1 MSLGVYTVSKDH
13 KIEFS
18 VAFDVM
24 GYHQFRFILIE
35 SLLGTAKRD
44 EVEDAESTVELGS
57 TMFVRAMRQARKTK
71 AIKRH
76 KDMTDQDEA
85 DLLAFAKHKDK
96 DGPFT
101 REETVRFKR
110 ILQLCRKRC
119 IRQLTKK
126 HLNTVY
132 DRLIKAFTDAVD
144 KEGLVL
150 FSLTPLGDQ
159 ADNTSSSSDDDD
171 DTNS

>member
-1 MSLGVYTVSKDH
+1 MTLGVYTVSKDH

-18 VAFDVM
+18 VAFEVM

-44 EVEDAESTVELGS
+44 EVEEAESAVEIGN
-57 TMFVRAMRQARKTK
+57 TWFVQGMRQVRRTK

-101 REETVRFKR
+101 REETIRFKR

-119 IRQLTKK
+119 IRLLTKR
-126 HLNTVY
+126 HVNVVY
-132 DRLIKAFTDAVD
+132 DRLIKAFSDAVD
-144 KEGLVL
+144 KEGLVV
-150 FSLTPLGDQ
+150 FSLTPL
-159 ADNTSSSSDDDD
+159 
-171 DTNS
+171 DTN